1 VRKRACLW
9 PRFRFESSEGSFPGI
24 HTAGRRIY
32 RVHQLRIKTAEACV
46 RARMLEYG
54 EGLIL
59 AFWPQL
65 RGKTVRLEELVSME
79 LTVDKP
85 DPDDFL

>member
-1 VRKRACLW
+1 
-9 PRFRFESSEGSFPGI
+9 
-24 HTAGRRIY
+24 
-32 RVHQLRIKTAEACV
+32 
-46 RARMLEYG
+46 MLEYG

>member
-1 VRKRACLW
+1 MRKRACLW

-54 EGLIL
+54 EELIL